1 MSFSRAKRSF
11 NRLSHSNN
19 QPLSN
24 KIEKQSSN
32 VSAGVHK
39 LARFEEL
46 QKNVNN
52 MLAQLDKSIDRAWCD
67 MENARNRDSASKVR
81 CSYHS
86 PLLTNCS
93 GLKAGELLEI
103 STVFAKQT
111 LG

>member
-1 MSFSRAKRSF
+1 MSFSRAKRST
-11 NRLSHSNN
+11 NGLS
-19 QPLSN
+19 
-24 KIEKQSSN
+24 QSSN
-32 VSAGVHK
+32 IPFSNKPEKQNSSVSAGVHK
-39 LARFEEL
+39 L
-46 QKNVNN
+46 
-52 MLAQLDKSIDRAWCD
+52 DRAWCD